1 MSEFFLGVNART
13 SPNDMQSPGSET
25 IYLYDSSELNR
36 ECLTSLEHKLDHED
50 IVCIPTEQLQ
60 QINIMFG
67 ELSEQHQRTA
77 LYLEQLGSLLS
88 KLNHDAH
95 LQLTND
101 KVPIEFSNGVGGQE
115 ATAGINSHSL
125 TLELDG
131 LELEDHG
138 STLPATANQKNTIL
152 IVDDSRTVRQAL
164 SLTLETD
171 GYHVKAAEDG
181 RDALEQLLSGL
192 QVGAIICDLDMPRL
206 DGYGLLT
213 RLKSDPA
220 LKHFPIAMLTSHTED
235 KHRQRA
241 TFLGAAAYFT
251 KPYNEQELL
260 KTLKELIK

>member
-1 MSEFFLGVNART
+1 
-13 SPNDMQSPGSET
+13 
-25 IYLYDSSELNR
+25 
-36 ECLTSLEHKLDHED
+36 
-50 IVCIPTEQLQ
+50 
-60 QINIMFG
+60 
-67 ELSEQHQRTA
+67 
-77 LYLEQLGSLLS
+77 
-88 KLNHDAH
+88 
-95 LQLTND
+95 
-101 KVPIEFSNGVGGQE
+101 
-115 ATAGINSHSL
+115 
-125 TLELDG
+125 
-131 LELEDHG
+131 
-138 STLPATANQKNTIL
+138 
-152 IVDDSRTVRQAL
+152 VRQAL

-260 KTLKELIK
+260 KTLKELIRSPTPA